1 MKDPIQITITCAR
14 TQLIIDLAVVEQKRE
29 EEEEEGVEK
38 REETC
43 EKAISVF

>member
-14 TQLIIDLAVVEQKRE
+14 AQLIIDLAVVEQKRE
-29 EEEEEGVEK
+29 EEGEEK
-38 REETC
+38 REETR